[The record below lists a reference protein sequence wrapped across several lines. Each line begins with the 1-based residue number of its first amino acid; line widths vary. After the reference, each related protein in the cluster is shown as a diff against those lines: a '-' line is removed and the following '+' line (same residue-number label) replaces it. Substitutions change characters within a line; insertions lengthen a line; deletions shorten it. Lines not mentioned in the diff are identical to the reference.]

1 MSPKTGWKRGRS
13 VTHSGVELFSP
24 AMRHSQSPKHRQR
37 LLPEGRR
44 WGFGAH
50 SVVPY
55 LTHTRPEDTAQAGQD
70 IRNPVFPQ
78 MEQALRTLRDRH

>member
-1 MSPKTGWKRGRS
+1 M
-13 VTHSGVELFSP
+13 
-24 AMRHSQSPKHRQR
+24 
-37 LLPEGRR
+37 PEGQR

-55 LTHTRPEDTAQAGQD
+55 LTMLLQARAADPAQD

-78 MEQALRTLRDRH
+78 MDRALRDLIRRH

>member
-1 MSPKTGWKRGRS
+1 
-13 VTHSGVELFSP
+13 
-24 AMRHSQSPKHRQR
+24 MRHSPSAQQRAR

-50 SVVPY
+50 SVMPY
-55 LTHTRPEDTAQAGQD
+55 LSTALHARPDDGQAHD

-78 MEQALRTLRDRH
+78 MEDALRELIRRH

>member
-1 MSPKTGWKRGRS
+1 MATAPSPDLR
-13 VTHSGVELFSP
+13 L
-24 AMRHSQSPKHRQR
+24 R

-55 LTHTRPEDTAQAGQD
+55 LTVALQGRPGEAPPAAGA
-70 IRNPVFPQ
+70 IRNPVFPR
-78 MEQALRTLRDRH
+78 MENAMGLLRSRH

>member
-1 MSPKTGWKRGRS
+1 MRRPHTPD
-13 VTHSGVELFSP
+13 HP
-24 AMRHSQSPKHRQR
+24 AR

-55 LTHTRPEDTAQAGQD
+55 LSHVLQARPGEDAAS

-78 MEQALRTLRDRH
+78 MESKLRALQRRH

>member
-1 MSPKTGWKRGRS
+1 
-13 VTHSGVELFSP
+13 
-24 AMRHSQSPKHRQR
+24 MRPPRFHDHRTR

-55 LTHTRPEDTAQAGQD
+55 LTRALEARPGDDAQLAGD
-70 IRNPVFPQ
+70 IRNPVFPH
-78 MEQALRTLRDRH
+78 MEQALRSLERAQ